1 MKEKEIIIILGIG
14 TLIGYL
20 IGYLIYRKDILEE
33 TKKNKR
39 WTS

>member
-39 WTS
+39 